1 MRAASVGREVTIHDT
16 AIVEDGVQ
24 IGDAVVIWDAVHI
37 RSGAALG
44 SRISVGEKT
53 YIAYDVR
60 IGDDVKINAHVYIC
74 AGVVV
79 EEMCMISAGVVF
91 TNDMYPRAMNQG
103 LTALETSAPTEDTL
117 RTHVARG
124 ATIGANATVGPGL
137 TLGEFSTVSQYCYL
151 CAASHDFEDVSQPLT
166 TAPIVIG
173 RRAWLA
179 ADVFV
184 APGVTVGE
192 GAVVGARSSVCNI
205 LPAWTVSY
213 GNPAKP
219 QRKRRITPEDFG
231 EADTRPESPRD
242 QSQGG

>member
-1 MRAASVGREVTIHDT
+1 LAGDEPLQPERASPHSTGNKLARL
-16 AIVEDGVQ
+16 A
-24 IGDAVVIWDAVHI
+24 W
-37 RSGAALG
+37 
-44 SRISVGEKT
+44 
-53 YIAYDVR
+53 
-60 IGDDVKINAHVYIC
+60 
-74 AGVVV
+74 GVVQTLLFRPSPRNLHRWRNLLLRMFGARIDPTSRV
-79 EEMCMISAGVVF
+79 
-91 TNDMYPRAMNQG
+91 YPRARIW
-103 LTALETSAPTEDTL
+103 APWNL
-117 RTHVARG
+117 VMGRG
-124 ATIGANATVGPGL
+124 ACISDDVDVYCVATI

-151 CAASHDFEDVSQPLT
+151 CAASHNFEDVSQPLT

-192 GAVVGARSSVCNI
+192 GAVVGARSSVFNI

-213 GNPAKP
+213 GNPARP

>member
-137 TLGEFSTVSQYCYL
+137 TLGEFSMVGMGSVVTR
-151 CAASHDFEDVSQPLT
+151 DVPAFALAVG
-166 TAPIVIG
+166 AP
-173 RRAWLA
+173 AK
-179 ADVFV
+179 
-184 APGVTVGE
+184 
-192 GAVVGARSSVCNI
+192 VVGYVCACGPRLWEGDAPPNSDSKPTCARCGRAYRWSRGALV
-205 LPAWTVSY
+205 
-213 GNPAKP
+213 
-219 QRKRRITPEDFG
+219 PE
-231 EADTRPESPRD
+231 EAL
-242 QSQGG
+242 